1 MDAKTLERANEL
13 LKKIKQ
19 LQHVLECFEWEPE
32 FGGHSRNP
40 RLIIEFDRDGR
51 EEQILP
57 MNLSDELINFL
68 KAQIIKDCD
77 ILLAEFNTL

>member
-1 MDAKTLERANEL
+1 MDTKTLERANEL

-40 RLIIEFDRDGR
+40 RLIIEFDRNGR
-51 EEQILP
+51 EEQVLP

-68 KAQIIKDCD
+68 KVEITRVHDTAV
-77 ILLAEFNTL
+77 AELEQL

>member
-1 MDAKTLERANEL
+1 MDVKTLERANEL

-19 LQHVLECFEWEPE
+19 LQNVLGCFEWELE

-51 EEQILP
+51 EEQVLP

-68 KAQIIKDCD
+68 KLEIIRVHDTTV
-77 ILLAEFNTL
+77 AELEQL